1 MTGSKNVFYSKEV
14 RWFFPEPPH
23 ALKQWFEQKKTS
35 LEGDQGRFDYY
46 LDMRPHENISCKIR
60 EGRTEIK
67 LQLGHDLMVNFP
79 NGHSGKVNQWVK
91 WSLELK
97 EKIARPD
104 LLYAVN
110 ENSFI
115 SVQKKRVLV
124 NYEVLPDGTVRE
136 AGVNVFPGEGCQVEL
151 TEILH
156 NDKKWYSFGFEAFGT
171 ESMLDQHF
179 EFVTGKLLNEINLPV
194 LNEAI
199 SMSYPAFL
207 ASIMNTFTAE
217 KRGR

>member
-14 RWFFPEPPH
+14 RWFFPETPN
-23 ALKQWFEQKKTS
+23 AIKQWFEGKKMS
-35 LEGDQGRFDYY
+35 LAGEQGRIDYY
-46 LDMRPHENISCKIR
+46 LDMRPLENISYKIR

-79 NGHSGKVNQWVK
+79 HGHSGKVNQWVK
-91 WSLELK
+91 WSLDLK
-97 EKIARPD
+97 EKIDHPD
-104 LLYAVN
+104 LLYAVT

-124 NYEVLPDGTVRE
+124 NYEVLPDGTVGE
-136 AGVNVFPGEGCQVEL
+136 PGVNILPAEGCQVEL

-156 NDKKWYSFGFEAFGT
+156 NNKKWYSLGIEAFGSH
-171 ESMLDQHF
+171 SMLDQHF
-179 EFVTGKLLNEINLPV
+179 ALVTGIVLKEINHPV
-194 LNEAI
+194 LNEAN

-207 ASIMNTFTAE
+207 VSIMNTVNAE
-217 KRGR
+217 KGGR

>member
-1 MTGSKNVFYSKEV
+1 MNGSKNVFYSKEV
-14 RWFFPEPPH
+14 RWFFPETPN
-23 ALKQWFEQKKTS
+23 AIKQWYEGKKMS
-35 LEGDQGRFDYY
+35 LAGDQGRIDYY

-97 EKIARPD
+97 HKIDHPD
-104 LLYAVN
+104 LLYAVA

-136 AGVNVFPGEGCQVEL
+136 AGVNSLPAEGCQVEL

-156 NDKKWYSFGFEAFGT
+156 SEKKWYSLGFEAFGT
-171 ESMLDQHF
+171 ASLLDQHF
-179 EFVTGKLLNEINLPV
+179 ALVTGIVLKEINYPG
-194 LNEAI
+194 LNDAN

-207 ASIMNTFTAE
+207 VSIMNTFNAE
-217 KRGR
+217 KGGR